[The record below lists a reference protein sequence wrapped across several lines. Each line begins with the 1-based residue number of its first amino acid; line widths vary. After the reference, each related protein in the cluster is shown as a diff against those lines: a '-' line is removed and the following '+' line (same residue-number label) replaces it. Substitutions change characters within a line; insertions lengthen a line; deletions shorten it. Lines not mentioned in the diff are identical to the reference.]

1 MEENI
6 KLIDLVIEIIDARAP
21 LSTRNP
27 DIDTLSVGK
36 FRMILLNKSDMS
48 DKNDN
53 IKWCNYFE
61 SKGIKC
67 IEVNSK
73 TGLGIKGIDKT
84 IKEVCKE
91 KIERDRK
98 RGILNRPIR
107 CMIVGI
113 PNVGKSTLM
122 NALVGERLSIIT
134 SKAQTTRHRIMGIV
148 NGDDFQIVYTD
159 TPGIV
164 NPHYKL
170 HEQMM
175 GFVNSALE
183 DADLFILV
191 TEIGET
197 FKNQEVLAKIIRS
210 ETPVILVINKIDLS
224 DQQTINDKIA
234 YWRNQI
240 PRAIIIPASATEH
253 FNIDNIFD
261 NILDLLPEN
270 PPYFPKDE
278 LTDRSM
284 RFFVS
289 EIIREKLLLF
299 YQKEIP
305 YSCEVAVESY
315 EEKEGVDNIR
325 AVIFVERESQKAILI
340 GHQGKSIKKVGIEA
354 RKDIEEFT
362 GKRCFLNLYIKV
374 LKDWRNSDRA
384 LKQFGY
390 ESE

>member
-1 MEENI
+1 MHKAGFVNI
-6 KLIDLVIEIIDARAP
+6 IG
-21 LSTRNP
+21 N
-27 DIDTLSVGK
+27 
-36 FRMILLNKSDMS
+36 
-48 DKNDN
+48 
-53 IKWCNYFE
+53 
-61 SKGIKC
+61 
-67 IEVNSK
+67 
-73 TGLGIKGIDKT
+73 
-84 IKEVCKE
+84 
-91 KIERDRK
+91 
-98 RGILNRPIR
+98 
-107 CMIVGI
+107 

-148 NGDDFQIVYTD
+148 NGEDFQIVYTD

-175 GFVNSALE
+175 GFVNNALE
-183 DADLFILV
+183 DADLFLLV
-191 TEIGET
+191 TEVGET
-197 FKNQEVLAKIIRS
+197 FKNQEVLTKIVNS
-210 ETPVILVINKIDLS
+210 STPVILVINKIDLS
-224 DQQTINDKIA
+224 NQQVISEKID
-234 YWRNQI
+234 YWQKQI
-240 PRAIIIPASATEH
+240 PRALVVPASATER
-253 FNIDNIFD
+253 FNIDTIFD
-261 NILDLLPEN
+261 HIINLLPEN

-305 YSCEVAVESY
+305 YSCEVAVEGY
-315 EEKEGVDNIR
+315 EEKEGVDNIH

-362 GKRCFLNLYIKV
+362 GKKCFLNLYIKV
-374 LKDWRNSDRA
+374 MKDWRNSDRA

-390 ESE
+390 QTD

>member
-1 MEENI
+1 MHKSGFVNI
-6 KLIDLVIEIIDARAP
+6 IG
-21 LSTRNP
+21 N
-27 DIDTLSVGK
+27 
-36 FRMILLNKSDMS
+36 
-48 DKNDN
+48 
-53 IKWCNYFE
+53 
-61 SKGIKC
+61 
-67 IEVNSK
+67 
-73 TGLGIKGIDKT
+73 
-84 IKEVCKE
+84 
-91 KIERDRK
+91 
-98 RGILNRPIR
+98 
-107 CMIVGI
+107 

-148 NGDDFQIVYTD
+148 NGEDFQIVYTD

-183 DADLFILV
+183 DADLFLLV

-197 FKNQEVLAKIIRS
+197 FKNQEVLSKIIKS
-210 ETPVILVINKIDLS
+210 QTPVILAINKIDLS
-224 DQQTINDKIA
+224 NQQTIQDKIA
-234 YWRNQI
+234 YWQNQI
-240 PRAIIIPASATEH
+240 PRAVIVPCSATER
-253 FNIDNIFD
+253 FNVDTIFD
-261 NILDLLPEN
+261 HILDLLPQN

-289 EIIREKLLLF
+289 EIIREKLLLY

-305 YSCEVAVESY
+305 YSCEVSVESY

-325 AVIFVERESQKAILI
+325 AIIFVERESQKAILI

-362 GKRCFLNLYIKV
+362 GKKCFLNLYIKV
-374 LKDWRNSDRA
+374 MKDWRNSDRA

-390 ESE
+390 EAD